1 MGIAG
6 PVQKKIEKL
15 RVAILDHEYKYY
27 VLSQPSISD
36 FEYDQLMEQLLTL
49 EKQHPE
55 LITPD
60 SPSQRV
66 GGEPTK
72 EFPSV
77 IHEVPMLS
85 LSNTYSEQELLD
97 FDKRVRDILGNQS
110 YRFIAELKID
120 GVAIS
125 LVYRNGI
132 FVRGATRG
140 DGTQGDDISGNLKM
154 IRSIPLRV
162 EGGKGLP
169 KSFEVRGEI
178 YMTKK
183 DFTAMNKKQ
192 SELGEKIFVNARN
205 TTSGTLKL
213 QDPKIVA
220 RRRLNMFTYFL
231 RTNDLPLKS
240 HFDNLHIL
248 KKLGF
253 AVNENAKVCNS
264 ISDVKEFCD
273 LWNTKRSSLPYDIDG
288 VVIKVDA
295 IQHQEEL
302 GSVAKSPKWAI
313 AYKYPAQQM
322 ETTLKDITLQVGRVG
337 TITPVAELEPVF
349 VGGSTVSRATL
360 HNEDFI
366 KELDVRIGDSVFV
379 EKGGDV
385 IPKVAGVNIK
395 KRKNNSLLYKFP
407 SKCPECSS
415 KIFRPEGESAYYCE
429 NFECPAQ
436 VRGRLEHFAQRRAMN
451 IEGLGEAI
459 IDLLV
464 NENLI
469 HNVADIYT
477 LKKDQIAALERMGE
491 KSAQNLLDGIEISK
505 SLPFNRVLFGL
516 GIRFVGEG
524 VAKLLAGNFSSVTDL
539 KNAPQV
545 TLENIDGIGP
555 RIAESIVRFFTDKH
569 SLQLVDRLAKS
580 GVQLTSEKKNISSSS
595 PVAGKTFVLTGG
607 LETMSRDEAKEKI
620 ESLGGK
626 PVSSVSK
633 KTDFVIVGSD
643 AGSKFQK
650 AIELGVK
657 TINEKEFLDLIKGIS
672 NNSIPKI

>member
-1 MGIAG
+1 MGTAVT
-6 PVQKKIEKL
+6 VQQKIEKL
-15 RVAILDHEYKYY
+15 RRAIRDHDYQYY

-66 GGEPTK
+66 SGQPTK

-97 FDKRVRDILGNQS
+97 FDKRVRDMLGNQS

-132 FVRGATRG
+132 FVQGATRG
-140 DGTQGDDISGNLKM
+140 DGTQGDDISGNLKT
-154 IRSIPLRV
+154 IRSIPLSV
-162 EGGKGLP
+162 ESGNGLP
-169 KSFEVRGEI
+169 KNFEVRGEI

-183 DFTAMNKKQ
+183 DFATMNKRQ
-192 SELGEKIFVNARN
+192 TELGEKTFINARN

-220 RRRLNMFTYFL
+220 QRRLNMFTYFL
-231 RTNDLPLKS
+231 RTNDLQLKS

-253 AVNENAKVCNS
+253 VVNENAKVCNS

-322 ETTLKDITLQVGRVG
+322 ETKLNAITLQVGRVG

-366 KELDVRIGDSVFV
+366 KELDVRIGDAVFI

-385 IPKVAGVNIK
+385 IPKVAAVNIK
-395 KRKNNSLLYKFP
+395 KRKRNSTPYKFP
-407 SKCPECSS
+407 SKCPVCSS

-436 VRGRLEHFAQRRAMN
+436 VRGRIEHFAQRRAMN

-469 HNVADIYT
+469 HNIADIYA
-477 LKKDQIAALERMGE
+477 LKKDQIATLERMGE

-524 VAKLLAGNFSSVTDL
+524 VAKLLADNFSSINDL
-539 KNAPQV
+539 KDAPQEI
-545 TLENIDGIGP
+545 LENIDGIGP
-555 RIAESIVRFFTDKH
+555 RIAESIIRFFKEKH
-569 SLQLVDRLAKS
+569 SQRLVDRLTKA
-580 GVQLTSEKKNISSSS
+580 GVQLKSEKKKISVNSQII
-595 PVAGKTFVLTGG
+595 GKTFVLTGG

-626 PVSSVSK
+626 SVSSVSK
-633 KTDFVIVGSD
+633 KTDYVIVGSD
-643 AGSKFQK
+643 AGSKLQK

-657 TINEKEFLDLIKGIS
+657 TVNEKEFLDLIK
-672 NNSIPKI
+672 